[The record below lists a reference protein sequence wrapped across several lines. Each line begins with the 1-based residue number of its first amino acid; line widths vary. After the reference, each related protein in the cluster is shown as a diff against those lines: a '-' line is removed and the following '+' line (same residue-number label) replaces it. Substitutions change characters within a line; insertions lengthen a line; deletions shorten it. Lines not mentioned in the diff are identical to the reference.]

1 MPSFSYKAFDE
12 TGKETTGFIN
22 ADSERLARK
31 LIKKLNLVPIRVWE
45 VKSTKEKIK
54 VKNSDLVVATR
65 QISSLL
71 EASTQIDDALK
82 ITADQLNSKN
92 MKSVLYS
99 LKEEIVQGKRL
110 GDAMKK
116 FPKVF
121 SNTYI
126 SLIKAGDTSGNLA
139 KMFNSLAN
147 YLEDS
152 MSIKQKI
159 RSALIYPFILF
170 TFSIIVI
177 IALLTFVM
185 PQVVGQFVKSGADLP
200 FLTSALLT
208 ISNFLPYIIITFILL
223 IIFGSFFFKSI
234 LSTNR
239 NALIRLHKFFLSLPF
254 LGTFLLKSET
264 EKFSSTMHLLTSSGL
279 VLDDALQECSKV
291 LTNAY
296 LRSELLQITKSIKE
310 GSDFGL
316 LLTQKQIF
324 PEIFSQLIASGYR
337 SGNLTDMFHKSSIF
351 LRNDIETSRST
362 FLSLI
367 EPIIIILMGGFILL
381 IVMAI
386 LVPIM
391 QMNTLILG

>member
-1 MPSFSYKAFDE
+1 MLQDKYPVYLK
-12 TGKETTGFIN
+12 
-22 ADSERLARK
+22 
-31 LIKKLNLVPIRVWE
+31 
-45 VKSTKEKIK
+45 
-54 VKNSDLVVATR
+54 
-65 QISSLL
+65 
-71 EASTQIDDALK
+71 ASTQIDDALK

-147 YLEDS
+147 YLEGS

-185 PQVVGQFVKSGADLP
+185 PQVVGQFVKSGVDLP

-223 IIFGSFFFKSI
+223 IILGVFFF
-234 LSTNR
+234 
-239 NALIRLHKFFLSLPF
+239 
-254 LGTFLLKSET
+254 
-264 EKFSSTMHLLTSSGL
+264 
-279 VLDDALQECSKV
+279 
-291 LTNAY
+291 
-296 LRSELLQITKSIKE
+296 
-310 GSDFGL
+310 
-316 LLTQKQIF
+316 
-324 PEIFSQLIASGYR
+324 
-337 SGNLTDMFHKSSIF
+337 
-351 LRNDIETSRST
+351 
-362 FLSLI
+362 
-367 EPIIIILMGGFILL
+367 
-381 IVMAI
+381 
-386 LVPIM
+386 
-391 QMNTLILG
+391 